1 MPAKSPKRS
10 KRVNLMNPNLTDEDI
25 SRICKEQ
32 YGSIPGTDFA
42 VKLTEAVL
50 AINKGIYPELISE
63 GSSGS
68 YLVKNLGK
76 EKIAVFKPKD
86 EEPYGELNPKFMK
99 WIQRMCC
106 PCCFGR
112 SCLVPNQGY
121 LCEAGAS
128 LVDQKLSLNIVPK
141 TAVVS
146 LSSPTFNYTRVDR
159 AMARTK
165 ERISYRFVRPSKNI
179 RHIGLPRKRGSFQLF
194 VNGYQEGNYLI
205 RQWEL
210 FPEKSPPPSVM
221 AEFQL
226 EFEKMVI
233 LDYLIRN
240 TDRGNNWLIKYN
252 PGMEM
257 KNNQDLVVES
267 SSDSKLIEHDEE
279 NNNVSIKIAAI
290 DNGLAFPFKHP
301 DECRAYPFHWADLL
315 IAQRP
320 FSEEIVNKILPL
332 VDNTDFVK
340 ELGNELRKIFESDKG
355 FKKRI
360 FSKQLSVI
368 RGQMFNLREALRK
381 RKSPAQLVQ
390 MTPVCM
396 IEIETK
402 KKRKFPKF
410 SKKGKQEN
418 EEKQIQ
424 NNVVDDSPKDV
435 DDELANPKSWRNIF
449 KQKIQRRSPLFK
461 MC

>member
-1 MPAKSPKRS
+1 MPVKTTKRS
-10 KRVNLMNPNLTDEDI
+10 KRVNLMDPRLTDEDI
-25 SRICKEQ
+25 SRICNEH

-42 VKLTEAVL
+42 AKLIEAVQ
-50 AINKGIYPELISE
+50 AINQGIYPELISE

-86 EEPYGELNPKFMK
+86 EEPYGSLNPKFMK
-99 WIQRMCC
+99 WIQRMCS

-146 LSSPTFNYTRVDR
+146 LSSPTFNYSSVHR

-165 ERISYRFVRPSKNI
+165 ERISYRYVRPSKNI
-179 RHIGLPRKRGSFQLF
+179 RHIGLPRKASNLFRGSFQLF
-194 VNGYQEGNYLI
+194 MNGYQEGNNLI

-210 FPEKSPPPSVM
+210 FPEKAPPPSVM
-221 AEFQL
+221 SEFQL

-252 PGMEM
+252 FKRKDYLVKKEIIQGMEM
-257 KNNQDLVVES
+257 KNKEDLETN
-267 SSDSKLIEHDEE
+267 SDSKLLELIEE

-301 DECRAYPFHWADLL
+301 DECRAYPYHWAELP
-315 IAQRP
+315 IAQHP
-320 FSEEIVNKILPL
+320 FSEEIINKILPL
-332 VDNTDFVK
+332 IDNTDFVK
-340 ELGNELRKIFESDKG
+340 ELGNEIKKIFECDKS
-355 FKKRI
+355 FRKRI
-360 FSKQLSVI
+360 FDRQLSVI

-390 MTPVCM
+390 MTPRYM
-396 IEIETK
+396 IEVKIK

-410 SKKGKQEN
+410 SKKGKEN
-418 EEKQIQ
+418 KEIEEPQVKDK
-424 NNVVDDSPKDV
+424 VVDDLH
-435 DDELANPKSWRNIF
+435 EEER
-449 KQKIQRRSPLFK
+449 
-461 MC
+461 